1 MVFVFAKTATF
12 FVPSHVKPAQL
23 DAPTVDPVPSHV
35 EPAPLDAPTVEHVP
49 TDHKK
54 TAVRI
59 SSESSDCEDDS
70 FYNDQPTKKRLA
82 VSFSTDQ
89 PTKKRLNVNH
99 PRLPS
104 LPSLP
109 SPSSIPSI
117 PSNDDSYINT
127 FLHYNYNL
135 WYYNNH
141 DYSYLNMAGNDQNR

>member
-70 FYNDQPTKKRLA
+70 FYNDQPTKKRL
-82 VSFSTDQ
+82 
-89 PTKKRLNVNH
+89 NVNH